1 MLRLLTNTI
10 KDRNTLCLVIYS
22 RFYIRGS
29 IRSKQGGSNK
39 RARFVSAVLD
49 TAIADP
55 LVKIM
60 LYLKIALRV

>member
-10 KDRNTLCLVIYS
+10 KDRKTLCLVIYS
-22 RFYIRGS
+22 QFYFRGS

-49 TAIADP
+49 TA
-55 LVKIM
+55 M
-60 LYLKIALRV
+60 